1 MTGGAESTNWAHV
14 GGGAGSVASVTGSR
28 NEVESG
34 PIDGGVS
41 GVVDGRGRVE
51 AIGELSEVGDCGPAD
66 GAGSGVAVGRGGD
79 IGVAEVGGWPCDGAG
94 S

>member
-1 MTGGAESTNWAHV
+1 MTGGAELTNWAHV
-14 GGGAGSVASVTGSR
+14 GGGAGPVASVTGSR
-28 NEVESG
+28 SEVKSG

-51 AIGELSEVGDCGPAD
+51 AIGELSDVDDCGPAD

-79 IGVAEVGGWPCDGAG
+79 IGVAEVGGWPCDGSG

>member
-1 MTGGAESTNWAHV
+1 MTGGAELTNWAHI
-14 GGGAGSVASVTGSR
+14 GGGAASVASVTGSHS
-28 NEVESG
+28 EAESG

-79 IGVAEVGGWPCDGAG
+79 IGVAGVGGWPCDGAG